1 MGHASKRDSLLICL
15 DDAATLGGV
24 LGRAK
29 RQSRATHYVGGEEV
43 EGVVE
48 EVEGFGGQEDN
59 LGMEAVV
66 GGIHGTRVFIVC
78 VQR

>member
-29 RQSRATHYVGGEEV
+29 RQSRATHYDADTATLGGV
-43 EGVVE
+43 AHYAADTATLGGVAHYTFFLE
-48 EVEGFGGQEDN
+48 
-59 LGMEAVV
+59 
-66 GGIHGTRVFIVC
+66 TRMTMNVHE
-78 VQR
+78 